1 MKKLLFSVLLLLSCL
16 CLTGCQLTEELQTA
30 LTDGALAL
38 VAEKAEETHADSLT
52 RQFLDGVLAGDAEA
66 CLAAMT
72 ELVTPE
78 EMQAALPQMQ
88 ALLPEADSYTLT
100 PMHFSFNTSGGVT
113 RSTFQFK
120 LEIGGE
126 YFLVQT
132 QQVSSEDRLRNINIT
147 PAAADGWDVAKAE
160 SEPSALWTLLSLLLS
175 LASLAITLWAL
186 VHCIRHSMKRKWLW
200 LLLVILGSVMLTL
213 TLNGSQLSF
222 RLNFGLY
229 LVASQIVPQAGGVA
243 LKLVLPIG
251 PAIYL
256 MRRKAL
262 TAQPKAAFAE
272 AFSDSPAAAPTP
284 PAQEDSHEPE
294 EV

>member
-1 MKKLLFSVLLLLSCL
+1 MKKLALSILLILTCL
-16 CLTGCQLTEELQTA
+16 CLCSCQLPEDLETA

-38 VAEKAEETHADSLT
+38 VAEKAEESGADALT

-113 RSTFQFK
+113 RSAFQFK

-132 QQVSSEDRLRNINIT
+132 QQVSTEERLRNINIT

-160 SEPSALWTLLSLLLS
+160 SEPFTLWTLLSLLLS
-175 LASLAITLWAL
+175 LASLAITVWAL
-186 VHCIRHSMKRKWLW
+186 VHCIRHTMKRKWLW

-213 TLNGSQLSF
+213 TLNGSQASF

-229 LVASQIVPQAGGVA
+229 LVASQIVPQAGGFV

-256 MRRKAL
+256 MRRRAL

-272 AFSDSPAAAPTP
+272 AFSDSQDAASNP
-284 PAQEDSHEPE
+284 PAQEESHEPE

>member
-1 MKKLLFSVLLLLSCL
+1 MKKLLLTVLLLLSCL

-38 VAEKAEETHADSLT
+38 VAEKAEETRADALT

-88 ALLPEADSYTLT
+88 ALLPAEDSYTLT

-132 QQVSSEDRLRNINIT
+132 QQVSTEDRLRNINIT

-160 SEPSALWTLLSLLLS
+160 SQPPALWTLLSLLLT
-175 LASLAITLWAL
+175 LATLAITLWAL
-186 VHCIRHSMKRKWLW
+186 VHCIRHTMKRKWLW

-229 LVASQIVPQAGGVA
+229 LVASQIVPQAGSVA

>member
-1 MKKLLFSVLLLLSCL
+1 MKKLLLSALLLLSCL
-16 CLTGCQLTEELQTA
+16 CLVGCQLTDELQTA

-38 VAEKAEETHADSLT
+38 VSEKAEETHADALT

-78 EMQAALPQMQ
+78 DMQAALPQMQ
-88 ALLPEADSYTLT
+88 ALLPEADSYVLT
-100 PMHFSFNTSGGVT
+100 PMHFSFNTRGDVT

-120 LEIGGE
+120 LEIGGK

-132 QQVSSEDRLRNINIT
+132 QQVSTEDRLRNINIT

-160 SEPSALWTLLSLLLS
+160 SEPSPLWTLLSLLLS

-186 VHCIRHSMKRKWLW
+186 VHCIRHPMKRKWLW

-222 RLNFGLY
+222 RLKFGLY
-229 LVASQIVPQAGGVA
+229 LVSSQIVPQAGGIA

-251 PAIYL
+251 PIVYL
-256 MRRKAL
+256 ARRKAL
-262 TAQPKAAFAE
+262 TAQPQTASDEAFAPAESDAASEQTEEHE
-272 AFSDSPAAAPTP
+272 A
-284 PAQEDSHEPE
+284 EDA
-294 EV
+294 